1 MSISPETV
9 YKNLNLLEKAD
20 VVTSA
25 VYRQLAQE
33 ILANPGIDLKLREMI
48 AERLYQA
55 NNHLAMATVGDNDSY

>member
-9 YKNLNLLEKAD
+9 YKNLNLLEKVD

-33 ILANPGIDLKLREMI
+33 TLANPRIDLKLREMI
-48 AERLYQA
+48 AERLSQA
-55 NNHLAMATVGDNDSY
+55 NNRLAMATVGDNDSY